1 MNRRVAAAALVAASL
16 CSSSV
21 AASAADPSDSTS
33 TTVTTVAEPVEMI
46 AVGMSV
52 EGRPITA
59 IRRGDPDGRRV
70 LVFGVIHGDE
80 QAGLQIVALL
90 TGLPVPPG
98 VDLYLVDTMNPDGV
112 ARNTRGNAN
121 GVDLNRNFPYNWGPI
136 GTAGDWQYAGPAA
149 ASEPETRAAVE
160 FISAVGPDLVIWYH
174 QDLYTISPGEGR
186 DGAIRAR
193 YAELTGLPIETIT
206 GGTYTGVAAQWARQ
220 EISTNESQPG
230 VAFIVELG
238 PTLSADEAAMHASAV
253 LTIAGEDI

>member
-21 AASAADPSDSTS
+21 AASATDPSDSTS

-112 ARNTRGNAN
+112 AATHAAMPTASTSTATSRTT
-121 GVDLNRNFPYNWGPI
+121 GVRSVRRATGSTPGP
-136 GTAGDWQYAGPAA
+136 QRR
-149 ASEPETRAAVE
+149 ASRR
-160 FISAVGPDLVIWYH
+160 LVP
-174 QDLYTISPGEGR
+174 LSSSSPS
-186 DGAIRAR
+186 RAR
-193 YAELTGLPIETIT
+193 PRHLVPPGSLHDLP
-206 GGTYTGVAAQWARQ
+206 RR
-220 EISTNESQPG
+220 
-230 VAFIVELG
+230 G
-238 PTLSADEAAMHASAV
+238 PRWGDPRPLRRAHRPAD
-253 LTIAGEDI
+253 